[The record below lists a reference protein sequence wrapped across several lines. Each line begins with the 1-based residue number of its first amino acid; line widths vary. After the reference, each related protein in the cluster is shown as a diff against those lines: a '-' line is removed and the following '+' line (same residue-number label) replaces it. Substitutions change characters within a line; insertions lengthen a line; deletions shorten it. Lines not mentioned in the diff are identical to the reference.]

1 MGLELWDGAPQN
13 FLISRRVTVHVP
25 IETVGSSSPDL
36 FVHRSAVEIAGLT
49 TLSTGQVA
57 EYNLVEY
64 GRRAQAEIVTNT
76 KPLRSVPSDARAAAQ
91 GQRRGISS
99 T

>member
-1 MGLELWDGAPQN
+1 MVHRKIFQSAEGLR
-13 FLISRRVTVHVP
+13 FIVP
-25 IETVGSSSPDL
+25 IGTVGSSSSDL

-49 TLSTGQVA
+49 TLSEGQVA
-57 EYNLVEY
+57 ENLVEY